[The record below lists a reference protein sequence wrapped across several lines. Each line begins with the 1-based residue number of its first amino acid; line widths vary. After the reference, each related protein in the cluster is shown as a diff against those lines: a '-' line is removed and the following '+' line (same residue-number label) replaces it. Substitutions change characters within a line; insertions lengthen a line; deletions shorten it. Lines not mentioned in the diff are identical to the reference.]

1 MRQCHSPCDKKIFKK
16 GVTVAAVYGAS
27 EDIEAWVA
35 ELRLKTGLPTDW
47 HYAGGRGQVLMLLKK
62 EKDLVKVREAMPQMP
77 RDERTNS
84 DKIDAMMS
92 RGQSASYDGCRVTV
106 MRDYSASLTI
116 EAL

>member
-1 MRQCHSPCDKKIFKK
+1 
-16 GVTVAAVYGAS
+16 VAAVYGAS